1 MRRAGI
7 TVSWIIII
15 LLILSSANSF
25 VKSGGDS
32 IDAWALLLLIPLPL
46 LFIISERS
54 VSENSEDI
62 NLEKWDEDNDEKYK
76 LKKEADDPLESGFD
90 IPTL

>member
-1 MRRAGI
+1 MRRTGI

-32 IDAWALLLLIPLPL
+32 INAWALLLLIPLPL

>member
-32 IDAWALLLLIPLPL
+32 INAWALLLLIPLPL

>member
-1 MRRAGI
+1 MRRARI

-32 IDAWALLLLIPLPL
+32 INAWALLLLIPLPL

>member
-1 MRRAGI
+1 MRRTGI